1 MEPKKPLLTPEQ
13 IKILISLGVIKTFK
27 AKYQSKKYK
36 YYEVI
41 LNWVV
46 GLVIPTIELKNYQNN

>member
-27 AKYQSKKYK
+27 AKYQSRKYK

-41 LNWVV
+41 LN
-46 GLVIPTIELKNYQNN
+46 